1 MLLSGALTVFVF
13 PIGIILFFYF
23 FIKEFLP
30 KRKKIKEV
38 EEAIAHDNVID
49 IKTRKILHW
58 LNLELIIKFKKR
70 FLFLVL
76 TVSTRLKKSGSFFK
90 NKSN

>member
-49 IKTRKILHW
+49 IKTRKILH
-58 LNLELIIKFKKR
+58 
-70 FLFLVL
+70 
-76 TVSTRLKKSGSFFK
+76 
-90 NKSN
+90 